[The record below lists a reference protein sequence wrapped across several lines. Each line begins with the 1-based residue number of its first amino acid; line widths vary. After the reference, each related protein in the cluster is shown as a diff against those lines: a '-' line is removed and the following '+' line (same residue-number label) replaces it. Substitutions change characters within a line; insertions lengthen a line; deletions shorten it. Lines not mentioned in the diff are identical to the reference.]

1 MPNLPFIPF
10 AELTHWRQT
19 HSHDQQR
26 LILTN
31 GCFDI
36 LHVGHVR
43 YLQATKKL
51 GEILVVGLNSDQSV
65 RAIKGPQR
73 PINAEQDRAEVLA
86 ALACVDYVTIFE
98 EPTAD
103 ALIRAL
109 QPTIYTKAGDY
120 TLDTLPERDTLLELG
135 VEVVFIPFVSGYS
148 TTETIAK
155 SNR

>member
-10 AELTHWRQT
+10 SELPRWHQ
-19 HSHDQQR
+19 SQGQNQR
-26 LILTN
+26 VILTN

-51 GEILVVGLNSDQSV
+51 GDILVVGLNSDQSV
-65 RAIKGPQR
+65 RALKGPQR

-98 EPTAD
+98 EATAD

-148 TTETIAK
+148 TTQTIAK
-155 SNR
+155 SSN

>member
-1 MPNLPFIPF
+1 MLNLPYVPF
-10 AELTHWRQT
+10 HELTNWRQSQT
-19 HSHDQQR
+19 QNQR
-26 LILTN
+26 VILTN

-51 GEILVVGLNSDQSV
+51 GDILFIGLNSDQSV
-65 RAIKGPQR
+65 RAIKGPLR
-73 PINAEQDRAEVLA
+73 PINAEDDRAEVLA

-103 ALIRAL
+103 ALITAL
-109 QPTIYTKAGDY
+109 KPDIYTKAGDY
-120 TLDTLPERDTLLELG
+120 TLDTLPERDTLLQLG

-148 TTETIAK
+148 TTQTIAK
-155 SNR
+155 SNV